1 MGTVTLE
8 PPSTPQHLLHP
19 RPENPPAAQVR
30 LRRCHTRARG
40 AGEVLASRGFKTTSS
55 VGCREGNP
63 PPPLVGMEIGTAT
76 LETIWRFLKK
86 KGQKLKI
93 ELPYDPTI
101 LLVGCCSV
109 TKSCPALCNPMNCS
123 TPGFLVLHIAQSFL
137 KLMSIESVTPSNH
150 LTLCCL
156 LIWRKR

>member
-1 MGTVTLE
+1 M
-8 PPSTPQHLLHP
+8 
-19 RPENPPAAQVR
+19 
-30 LRRCHTRARG
+30 
-40 AGEVLASRGFKTTSS
+40 EV
-55 VGCREGNP
+55 P
-63 PPPLVGMEIGTAT
+63 
-76 LETIWRFLKK
+76 KK
-86 KGQKLKI
+86 KRQKLKI

-150 LTLCCL
+150 LTLYCL